1 MSDLVAIAFPAEA
14 KAEEVRQKLMTMQ
27 KEHLIDLGDVVIAL
41 RESDGHIKLNRLIST
56 TAAGAVGGAFWGALI
71 DDKWMKETA
80 ASIKPGTAALFALV
94 RKFTTSKVLDAR
106 EGEGGTVLKT
116 SLDHTR
122 RRRCNGSGGR
132 PCGCSLDALM
142 NTKRMFGSA
151 GALRR
156 PLSLHSHVLLPM
168 QTSWDK
174 YRFGPTDELVGGDR
188 ALSLPRSKLF
198 LSPS

>member
-116 SLDHTR
+116 SLDHTTEAALQRLWRAVVRLFPR
-122 RRRCNGSGGR
+122 RAYEHEKDVGV
-132 PCGCSLDALM
+132 CGCASSASFAAFTRSTSDA
-142 NTKRMFGSA
+142 S
-151 GALRR
+151 
-156 PLSLHSHVLLPM
+156 
-168 QTSWDK
+168 
-174 YRFGPTDELVGGDR
+174 
-188 ALSLPRSKLF
+188 
-198 LSPS
+198 